1 MNLEK
6 NNMSPIQSNLNTI
19 RKTLPPLVTLVAVS
33 KTFPNSAILEAYES
47 GQRVFGENKVQELVA
62 KYEELPKDIAWHFI
76 GHVQTNK
83 IKYFAPFISLVHG
96 VDREKVLKELN
107 KEAKKNNRVID
118 CLLQI
123 HIAEEDTKFGFDV
136 EEIHQLIASKALTDY
151 PNVRVRGLMGMATF
165 TENQEQVAR
174 EFRGIQELFRSV
186 KQLLESPDFDTLS
199 IGMSGDYDL
208 AIQNG
213 STMVR
218 IGSAI
223 FGARG

>member
-1 MNLEK
+1 
-6 NNMSPIQSNLNTI
+6 MSPIQSNLNTI